1 MKHLKLFENNNNKIH
16 LVVEYDTTINH
27 RFAFYDIESRDNFL
41 INYIHKRYDEDFDDD
56 FYEDIENEFSVD
68 KLLEEF
74 NTDENYIELFTVEI
88 QENIKLDPKLQLR
101 KDKLEY
107 NL

>member
-88 QENIKLDPKLQLR
+88 QENIKLEPELQLR
-101 KDKLEY
+101 KEKLEY

>member
-88 QENIKLDPKLQLR
+88 QENVKLDPELQLR
-101 KDKLEY
+101 KEKLEY